1 MVRYGNIFGNI
12 ILEHI
17 TNIQGDV
24 EILGIG

>member
-17 TNIQGDV
+17 TNIQRII
-24 EILGIG
+24 EILGTG